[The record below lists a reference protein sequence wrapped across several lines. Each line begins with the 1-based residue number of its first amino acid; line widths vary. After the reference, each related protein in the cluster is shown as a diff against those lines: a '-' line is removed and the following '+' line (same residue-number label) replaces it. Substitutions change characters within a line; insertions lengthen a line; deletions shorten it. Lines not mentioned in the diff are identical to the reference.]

1 MRLRKG
7 GMTAKAGKYRI
18 ISQICTHSDS
28 TVWLAEHTGLHVK
41 RIIKG
46 IKKTSPYHD
55 RLVKEAHLLKNLKH
69 PFIPEIYDL
78 DEDDDHTYI
87 IEQYITGKSLRSLC
101 ETRLLSEKEIFH
113 FIIQISNIINY
124 LHSLPDQIIYLD
136 IKPDN
141 IIISDNDCFLIDFGS
156 VYPNDLSDTKVFGT
170 RAYASPEQLTGGR
183 LTKSSDLYSLG
194 KLLEYML
201 LHGNVSPKTEKALKK
216 IIDRCTEKNIWHR
229 INSIEGLL
237 ARINEIKKNTSSFSI
252 KPIRVSFAG
261 AAGNTG
267 TTYLSL
273 LFSGYLNSLGRKC
286 TYAEANDSGAWYS
299 LAGMIKNNRA
309 LAGLETLS
317 RKSYENS
324 NETSND
330 SVVDHGCLIKDMP
343 EDFFRSDIVCITLGN
358 QSWEIDEAVKAK
370 ALSRRCRRRIFL
382 VTPAQKIS
390 SLTAEALDGE
400 KYLAVPYIADPDEIL
415 KNTEV
420 KTVLH
425 ELAVYAGIIT
435 E

>member
-18 ISQICTHSDS
+18 ISQICDHSDS
-28 TVWLAEHTGLHVK
+28 TVWLAEHTNLHVK

-55 RLVKEAHLLKNLKH
+55 RLVREAHLLKNLKH

-101 ETRLLSEKEIFH
+101 ESRLLSEKEIFH

-156 VYPNDLSDTKVFGT
+156 VYPNDSHDTKIFGT
-170 RAYASPEQLTGGR
+170 RAYASPEQLNGGK
-183 LTKSSDLYSLG
+183 LTKSSDVYSMG

-201 LHGNVSPKTEKALKK
+201 THGNVSNKTEKAFKK
-216 IIDRCTEKNIWHR
+216 IVDRCIEKNIWHR
-229 INSIEGLL
+229 INSIEGLI
-237 ARINEIKKNTSSFSI
+237 ARINEIQKNTSSFSI
-252 KPIRVSFAG
+252 KPVRVAFAG
-261 AAGNTG
+261 AAHNTG

-273 LFSGYLNSLGRKC
+273 LFSGYLNSLGHKC

-299 LAGMIKNNRA
+299 LAGMVENNRA

-317 RKSYENS
+317 RKSYEYIP
-324 NETSND
+324 ETGND
-330 SVVDHGCLIKDMP
+330 LIADHGCLTKDMP
-343 EDFFRSDIVCITLGN
+343 EDFYRSDIVCITLGN

-370 ALSRRCRRRIFL
+370 ALSRRCRKRIFL

-390 SLTAEALDGE
+390 GLTAEALDGE
-400 KYLAVPYIADPDEIL
+400 KYLAVPYIAGPDEIL

>member
-46 IKKTSPYHD
+46 IKKTSSYHD
-55 RLVKEAHLLKNLKH
+55 RLIKEAHLLKNLKH

-201 LHGNVSPKTEKALKK
+201 LHGNVSPKTEKALRK
-216 IIDRCTEKNIWHR
+216 IIDRCTEKTIWHR

-324 NETSND
+324 TETSND